1 MKQSSYVQNAGH
13 PTRQLVKTPKINVKK
28 IKTDRKTLLHL
39 KKKKKLVRDSA
50 LGKFSYKTEKLES

>member
-28 IKTDRKTLLHL
+28 IKRDRKTLLHL
-39 KKKKKLVRDSA
+39 KKKKIGRGFWI
-50 LGKFSYKTEKLES
+50 GKIQL

>member
-28 IKTDRKTLLHL
+28 IKRDRKTLLHL
-39 KKKKKLVRDSA
+39 KKKKLVGDSG

>member
-28 IKTDRKTLLHL
+28 IKRDRKTLLHL
-39 KKKKKLVRDSA
+39 KKKKWLGILDWENSAIKLRN
-50 LGKFSYKTEKLES
+50 